1 MNALTLSLTDR
12 ILAGQ
17 IPEGTIY
24 NDSDWTEAARMALD
38 CEDESELRWM
48 LEQRPLRD
56 EYGEAARE
64 RHNRWMI
71 ERAMGEAA

>member
-1 MNALTLSLTDR
+1 MTAQTLTLTDR

-17 IPEGTIY
+17 TPEGTTY
-24 NDSDWTEAARMALD
+24 SDSEWTEAARMALD

-48 LEQRPLRD
+48 LEQRPLMD

-64 RHNRWMI
+64 RHSRWMI